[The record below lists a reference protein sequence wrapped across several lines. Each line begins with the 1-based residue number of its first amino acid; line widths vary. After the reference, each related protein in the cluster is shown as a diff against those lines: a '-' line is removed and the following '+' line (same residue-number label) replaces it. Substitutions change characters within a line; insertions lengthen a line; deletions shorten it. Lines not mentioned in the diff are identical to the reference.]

1 MNQQIDLAFLVRL
14 FNESKYQLI
23 IDSIK
28 VVKIDSIQEEIRA
41 QTIHAAAL
49 LRLGKTSESLE
60 LIDKLTSN
68 NQEPDVELY
77 NIRGVALRSSGRL
90 TEAKE
95 WMLRGKALYPES
107 IDITH
112 NLAVTV
118 TDLGELEHGAQLSE
132 EVRSKNPKHIE
143 SYKNLG
149 RIYITLRDTTK
160 AKAIFTEYEKIDPN
174 HIDIL
179 VGFGAAAIIDEEI
192 NKAIE
197 YFEKAIKRDPNQGSA
212 WGNLGLCYK
221 LIGEYSKA
229 KKCLFTACKVDPEQV
244 EHPWNLAL
252 IQLTLGEMK
261 EGWSNYE
268 IRFDPRRIATDRVK
282 MPATTVPRLQKKDNI
297 KNKTVLMLQ
306 EQGFGDT
313 LQFYRFAR
321 ELKKDGA
328 KKVIAIVS
336 PELVH
341 VIRTIPWIDE
351 VRYEL
356 LDTHELPDYW
366 VYPMSLPNRYEDQLA
381 IEIPAPIPYLGV
393 FEEKY
398 QIWNQHFNKNKNK
411 KLRVGL
417 LWAGRKTHTNDKNRS
432 MQLRDLAQLAKYQDR
447 VEFVSL
453 QKGEREDDDAGVPWD
468 IQRCADKISDF
479 SDTAAILEN
488 MDLLISVDSGPIHLA
503 GAMGMP
509 VWLMLPRVFDFR
521 WMVDRLDSP
530 WYPTVKLFRQES
542 NGKWDSVVKKIDQEL
557 GKLLQ
562 QNSPR
567 WTTKRYHIHPNLL
580 NTTVAGVNLFLYSA
594 YEYHQEGKLEIALA
608 LYQEVLAYEPKNSD
622 AIRNVA
628 AIYRA
633 LNQIPQAL
641 ACYQQGIAQG
651 ESNSIFYSNYGN
663 LLNQLNDFNGAIH
676 QANRAIEL
684 DANNSQAWYIRS
696 DAYFQLGQLENA
708 LVAVQRAVSLSAEF
722 PYIVRKVLVEIELC
736 NWLAAKESL
745 EQLKVI
751 GQETTEYHLLLAHLY
766 KETQEFDL
774 SLKCYE
780 KSLTINPN
788 HDEAYMNRGVLKANM
803 LDYDGAIEDVN
814 KALRLAPENA
824 EAHFNLSLFLLTQG
838 RFEEG
843 WPEYEW
849 RMDPRRTRQE
859 RVQKPSL
866 QMPMWQGESLQGK
879 AILLMPEQGFGD
891 YFQFVRY
898 AQYLKSLGA
907 IVIAAAPAPL
917 VEILKACPWVDQVA
931 QDGDQISYHCWVFPM
946 SLPFFAKTSIET
958 IPKTIPYLK
967 ADPQK
972 IIQWRDWLKANG
984 FELEKPI
991 IGICWQGAKTH
1002 KHDRQRSI
1010 HPQDLDNLIASH
1022 PQYQFIGIVKEP
1034 GALASY
1040 KIGKSELINAGP
1052 VIQYFSDT
1060 AALLENLDHLITI
1073 DSAPA
1078 HLAGA
1083 LGIPTWI
1090 MLDSLPDFR
1099 WMLDRTDSP
1108 WYPTVTLYR
1117 KPLRGNW
1124 TSVLNQ
1130 ISKNLT
1136 KLNKKRPRNTTAL

>member
-23 IDSIK
+23 INSIK
-28 VVKIDSIQEEIRA
+28 NVKNQSIYEEIKV

-49 LRLGKTSESLE
+49 LRLGKITESLE
-60 LIDKLTSN
+60 LIEKLIDKD
-68 NQEPDVELY
+68 QAPDMELY
-77 NIRGVALRSSGRL
+77 NLRGVALRSSGKL
-90 TEAKE
+90 SEAKE
-95 WMLRGKALYPES
+95 WMFRGKELYPES

-118 TDLGELEHGAQLSE
+118 TDLGELEYGALLSE
-132 EVRSKNPKHIE
+132 EVRKKNPRHIE

-149 RIYITLRDTTK
+149 RIYITLRDTPK
-160 AKAIFTEYEKIDPN
+160 AKAIFTEYEKIDPQN
-174 HIDIL
+174 IDVL

-192 NKAIE
+192 EKSIG
-197 YFEKAIKRDPNQGSA
+197 YFEKAIKRDPKQGSA

-229 KKCLFTACKVDPEQV
+229 KKCLITACKVDPEQV

-282 MPATTVPRLQKKDNI
+282 MPSTTVPRLQKTDNI
-297 KNKTVLMLQ
+297 KNKSVLMLQ

-341 VIRTIPWIDE
+341 IIRTIPWIDE

-366 VYPMSLPNRYEDQLA
+366 VYPMSLPNRYEGQLA
-381 IEIPAPIPYLGV
+381 IKIPAPIPYLGV

-398 QIWNQHFNKNKNK
+398 QLWNQHFSTQKSK
-411 KLRVGL
+411 KFRIGL

-432 MQLRDLAQLAKYQDR
+432 MKLQDLARLAKYQDR
-447 VEFVSL
+447 VEFISL

-509 VWLMLPRVFDFR
+509 VWLMLPKVFDFR

-530 WYPTVKLFRQES
+530 WYPKVKLFRQDKK
-542 NGKWDSVVKKIDQEL
+542 GKWDSVVKKIDQEL
-557 GKLLQ
+557 GQLLEK
-562 QNSPR
+562 NTPR
-567 WTTKRYHIHPNLL
+567 WKTKRYQIHPNLL

-594 YEYHQEGKLEIALA
+594 YEYHKEGKLEIALA
-608 LYQEVLAYEPKNSD
+608 LYEEVLTYEPKNSD
-622 AIRNVA
+622 AIRNTA
-628 AIYRA
+628 SIYRA

-641 ACYQQGIAQG
+641 ACYQQGIAHG

-663 LLNQLNDFNGAIH
+663 LLNQIKEFSGAIL
-676 QANRAIEL
+676 QANKAIEL
-684 DANNSQAWYIRS
+684 DANNSQAWFITS

-708 LVAVQRAVSLSAEF
+708 LIAVQRAVSLSAEF
-722 PYIVRKVLVEIELC
+722 PYIVRKALIEIELA
-736 NWLAAKESL
+736 NWVAAKESL
-745 EQLKVI
+745 EQLKIV

-780 KSLTINPN
+780 KALSINAN

-803 LDYDGAIEDVN
+803 LDYDGAIQDVN
-814 KALRLAPENA
+814 KALNLAPENA

-866 QMPMWQGESLQGK
+866 QMPMWRGESLEGK

-891 YFQFVRY
+891 YIQFIRY
-898 AQYLKSLGA
+898 GQFLKSLGA
-907 IVIAAAPAPL
+907 TVIAAAAAPL
-917 VEILKACPWVDQVA
+917 VELLKTCPWIDQVA
-931 QDGDQISYHCWVFPM
+931 QDGDQINYHYWAFPM
-946 SLPFFAKTSIET
+946 SLPFFAKTRLET

-967 ADPQK
+967 ANPEK
-972 IIQWRDWLKANG
+972 ITQWEDWLVANG
-984 FELEKPI
+984 FELDKPI

-1002 KHDRQRSI
+1002 RHDRQRSVQ
-1010 HPQDLDNLIASH
+1010 PRDLESLIKKY
-1022 PQYQFIGIVKEP
+1022 PQYQFIGVVKEP
-1034 GALASY
+1034 GALPSY
-1040 KIGKSELINAGP
+1040 KIDKLELMNAGLA
-1052 VIQYFSDT
+1052 IQDFADT
-1060 AALLENLDHLITI
+1060 AALLENLDHFITI

-1083 LGIPTWI
+1083 VGISTSI

-1108 WYPTVTLYR
+1108 WYQTVTLYR
-1117 KPLRGNW
+1117 KPLKGNW
-1124 TSVLNQ
+1124 LSVLDQ
-1130 ISKNLT
+1130 VSKDLT
-1136 KLNKKRPRNTTAL
+1136 KLKKKYPRIR